1 MDFFGDAQKM
11 KQTAAVSWL
20 WNESESELVGG
31 QKVKVNQLWKESE
44 LVGGEKVKVSW
55 LWKESES
62 ELVSGEKVKVS
73 YLWKES

>member
-31 QKVKVNQLWKESE
+31 EKVKVSWLWKESE

-55 LWKESES
+55 L
-62 ELVSGEKVKVS
+62 
-73 YLWKES
+73 

>member
-1 MDFFGDAQKM
+1 MDFFGNAQKM

-31 QKVKVNQLWKESE
+31 
-44 LVGGEKVKVSW
+44 EKVKVSW

-62 ELVSGEKVKVS
+62 ELVGGEKDQLLEKLHIAV
-73 YLWKES
+73 EN